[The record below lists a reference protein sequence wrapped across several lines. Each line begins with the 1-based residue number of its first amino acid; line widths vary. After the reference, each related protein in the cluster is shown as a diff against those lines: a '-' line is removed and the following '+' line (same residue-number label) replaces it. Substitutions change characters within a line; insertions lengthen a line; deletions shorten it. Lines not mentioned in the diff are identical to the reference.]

1 MEIQAP
7 KVMEE
12 PRDENPI
19 SKLWWQLVTNNMM
32 LDWHLFEFMKFV
44 QFAIVQ
50 VIGSVEDERTFSTLP
65 SMKSKLWNWLIEHL
79 NIAICKFVQGF
90 FFAKAIF
97 ALKIAIATW
106 NDSTKVKIG
115 MNA

>member
-1 MEIQAP
+1 
-7 KVMEE
+7 
-12 PRDENPI
+12 
-19 SKLWWQLVTNNMM
+19 
-32 LDWHLFEFMKFV
+32 MKFV

-90 FFAKAIF
+90 FL
-97 ALKIAIATW
+97 LKRFLLSKLLLQLGMIAPRL
-106 NDSTKVKIG
+106 KLE
-115 MNA
+115 